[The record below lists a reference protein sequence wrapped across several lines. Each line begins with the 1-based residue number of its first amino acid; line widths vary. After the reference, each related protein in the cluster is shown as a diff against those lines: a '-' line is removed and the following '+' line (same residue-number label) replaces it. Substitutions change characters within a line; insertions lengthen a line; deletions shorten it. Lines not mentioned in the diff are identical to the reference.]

1 MFKTILFS
9 FLSIA
14 TLNSQNQI
22 ESAQEKKI
30 DTDTIPKN
38 DNTHKFKFKQLIIP
52 SVLIGYGV
60 IGIESDQLKLFNT
73 QIKEEVNEDID
84 EKITIDDFSQYAPAL
99 SVYGLNALGI
109 KGKHNFKDRTIIL
122 GTSYLIMS
130 ASVLSLKS
138 ITQVERPDASGFN
151 SFPSGHTATA
161 FAGAEFL
168 WQEYKG
174 VSIWYGISGYII
186 ATGTGAFR
194 IYNNKHWLTDVVAGA
209 GIGILSTKV
218 AYWINPFI
226 QKKIFNSKEKNTIS
240 VLAPFYNG
248 KQLGIGL
255 LKTF

>member
-1 MFKTILFS
+1 MFKAILFS

-14 TLNSQNQI
+14 TLN
-22 ESAQEKKI
+22 AQDASVSEQAKQT
-30 DTDTIPKN
+30 DTDSISKK
-38 DNTHKFKFKQLIIP
+38 DNTHEFKFKKLIIP
-52 SVLIGYGV
+52 AALIGYGI

-138 ITQVERPDASGFN
+138 ITKVERPDGSGFN

-168 WQEYKG
+168 WQEYKD
-174 VSIWYGISGYII
+174 VSIWYGISGYIV
-186 ATGTGAFR
+186 ATGTGIFR
-194 IYNNKHWLTDVVAGA
+194 IYNDKHWLTDVAAGA
-209 GIGILSTKV
+209 GIGILSTKI

-226 QKKIFNSKEKNTIS
+226 QKKIFNSKEKNTTS
-240 VLAPFYNG
+240 VIAPFYNG
-248 KQLGIGL
+248 KQMGLGFI
-255 LKTF
+255 KTF